1 MMCQSE
7 RARARWPAVLRTI
20 AGTLGA
26 YGVTSLAT
34 VALSLLLVRI
44 GMGQAEALI
53 VATLASFAMFAFI
66 AMATFHFRGV
76 AGVWGWLLR
85 TAEQYSTTVAA
96 G

>member
-53 VATLASFAMFAFI
+53 VASFAMFAFI

-76 AGVWGWLLR
+76 AGVWGWLRRFPLWP
-85 TAEQYSTTVAA
+85 ALSSC
-96 G
+96 